1 MISYSLVSHPLW
13 VTWKNK
19 GMETS
24 EKGLLTE
31 SYGDSSHHLHGYP
44 SEGQLNMQTDDV
56 KALNT
61 QTHVNPV
68 QDSSHFSALYLNAFL
83 GNPQIHLP
91 MLHEFSPNA
100 SSLSNDS
107 TFDAEKGCQLS
118 VIDEK
123 RHKRLQSNRDSARR
137 SRQRR
142 KKQLEELQSQVNHL
156 FAVNHQ
162 LTEKLIYLLDCNNKM
177 LQENAQLKQQASF
190 LQKVIADR
198 KYTSTF
204 SWNFTWRIQYYVH
217 GMASQLRQPWSFSFI
232 IYYFSVYLNT
242 CFRVNGLVCTW
253 LK

>member
-1 MISYSLVSHPLW
+1 MQ
-13 VTWKNK
+13 
-19 GMETS
+19 TS
-24 EKGLLTE
+24 EKRLH
-31 SYGDSSHHLHGYP
+31 SQSHGDSSHHLHSCP
-44 SEGQLNMQTDDV
+44 SECQLNMQTDEV
-56 KALNT
+56 KALHT
-61 QTHVNPV
+61 QTHVQPV
-68 QDSSHFSALYLNAFL
+68 QDSSHFSTLYSNTFW

-91 MLHEFSPNA
+91 MLHEFSPNV

-107 TFDAEKGCQLS
+107 TFDAKKGCQLNA
-118 VIDEK
+118 VDEK

-198 KYTSTF
+198 KHSSNFNWSFTSTH
-204 SWNFTWRIQYYVH
+204 QYQFH
-217 GMASQLRQPWSFSFI
+217 GMASLPRQPWSFSFI
-232 IYYFSVYLNT
+232 IY
-242 CFRVNGLVCTW
+242 
-253 LK
+253 